1 MFQDLHSKT
10 LFGFLCHQ
18 RYTVGVGKFP
28 EVPGPP
34 HAIYREQFIWNA
46 YKDAHRSIWSPTDID
61 LSKDRDQW
69 SADLSEDE
77 RDFLSVVLGFFTAAD
92 GLVVENLAQRFCA
105 EIQIPEARC
114 FYGVQIMIEN
124 VHAEVYSRMVQELV
138 PNISDQR
145 RLFSSITHNPVVQAK
160 CDWCTKWIE
169 SSVVGF
175 PTRLV
180 AFSIVEG
187 IFFSSSFAAIFWLR
201 MRGLMPGLVQANVM
215 IARDEGTH
223 VQFACLL
230 YKLLHATVPK
240 DVVYGMVDEA
250 VRIEIAFFGAAL
262 PRPLIGMNSDLMGD
276 YVRHIADVLLMSLGF
291 PVLYGKP
298 NPFPFMESIAA
309 STKTNFFERPPSD
322 YRSGIDCP

>member
-1 MFQDLHSKT
+1 
-10 LFGFLCHQ
+10 
-18 RYTVGVGKFP
+18 
-28 EVPGPP
+28 
-34 HAIYREQFIWNA
+34 
-46 YKDAHRSIWSPTDID
+46 
-61 LSKDRDQW
+61 
-69 SADLSEDE
+69 
-77 RDFLSVVLGFFTAAD
+77 
-92 GLVVENLAQRFCA
+92 
-105 EIQIPEARC
+105 
-114 FYGVQIMIEN
+114 
-124 VHAEVYSRMVQELV
+124 MVQELV

-169 SSVVGF
+169 SSVDGF

-250 VRIEIAFFGAAL
+250 VRIEIAFFG
-262 PRPLIGMNSDLMGD
+262 GT
-276 YVRHIADVLLMSLGF
+276 H
-291 PVLYGKP
+291 
-298 NPFPFMESIAA
+298 SIILAYSFIDSFASRTAA
-309 STKTNFFERPPSD
+309 SPHRHELRSHGRLRAA
-322 YRSGIDCP
+322 YRRRSSHESRVPCPLRQA